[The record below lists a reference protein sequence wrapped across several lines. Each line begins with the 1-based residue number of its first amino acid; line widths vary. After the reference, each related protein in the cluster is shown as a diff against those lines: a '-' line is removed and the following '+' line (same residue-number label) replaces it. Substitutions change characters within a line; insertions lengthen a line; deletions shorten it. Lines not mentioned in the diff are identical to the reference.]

1 MNFFTRKRSLNRSS
15 LKVFL
20 LLLLFVPSY
29 FLAEA
34 QSQARPMLSV
44 QLLLNTN
51 EGSENTADGAVA
63 LFDDR
68 FSYLIG
74 DEDSYKLTNP
84 DENLAINCRGTLLSI
99 DGQPGIH
106 GSDTLLLKMWTFRQK
121 SYYLQLTG
129 SNFNAGVKAVIKDN
143 YLGTETLVDLSSV
156 TLLHFNIS
164 TDQASF
170 ANDRFSILFKTKRT
184 LPAGSASK
192 IKSAFKENSSLS
204 VFPDTS
210 ASNAISLRMSKM
222 KKGKYM
228 VSLYNNQE
236 EIVYSGIISYNG
248 NNAEKTIIAECRI
261 RKGTY
266 TFMLTYKDV
275 TIKKSL
281 VFE

>member
-15 LKVFL
+15 LNVFL

-74 DEDSYKLTNP
+74 DEDSYKFTNP

-121 SYYLQLTG
+121 SYYLQLIG
-129 SNFNAGVKAVIKDN
+129 SNFNPGVKAVIKDN

-170 ANDRFSILFKTKRT
+170 ANDRFAILFKTKRT

-204 VFPDTS
+204 VFPDAS

-236 EIVYSGIISYNG
+236 EIVYSGIINYNG
-248 NNAEKTIIAECRI
+248 NNDVKTIIAERRI